1 MDIVLLSTMRGQC
14 GGLRFMDT
22 KLPRMAERIEFWPT
36 SKLQPYEKNPR
47 IHSDEQISQIAA
59 SFIRFG
65 MVMPILVDSTA
76 GVIAGHGRL
85 EAAKLVGLKKVPV
98 VVLDGLSEDEKN
110 AYVIADNKLAENA
123 SWDKELLGEHV
134 EVLLAKD
141 FDMGV
146 IGFSKDEIDQL
157 LNEAEEDLSD
167 GFDGDDTEKPQE
179 ESDTQCVI
187 GSYRLPVSRD
197 DYLRWHDSIR
207 EAVGFE
213 KDAIKKEIRRRLKL

>member
-1 MDIVLLSTMRGQC
+1 
-14 GGLRFMDT
+14 MDT

-47 IHSDEQISQIAA
+47 LHSDEQISQIAA

-65 MVMPILVDSTA
+65 MVMPILVDSAA

-98 VVLDGLSEDEKN
+98 VILDGLSEEEKS

-123 SWDKELLGEHV
+123 SWDKELLSEHV

-157 LNEAEEDLSD
+157 LNEAQDDLSD
-167 GFDGDDTEKPQE
+167 GFNGEETDDHQE
-179 ESDTQCVI
+179 ESDTQCVV
-187 GSYRLPVSRD
+187 GSYRLPISRD

>member
-1 MDIVLLSTMRGQC
+1 
-14 GGLRFMDT
+14 MDT

>member
-1 MDIVLLSTMRGQC
+1 MSSLGGQPES
-14 GGLRFMDT
+14 LRFMDT
-22 KLPRMAERIEFWPT
+22 KLPRMAERIEFWPVA
-36 SKLQPYEKNPR
+36 KLQPYERNPR

-65 MVMPILVDSTA
+65 MVMPILVDSEA

-98 VVLDGLSEDEKN
+98 VILDNLTDEEKR

-123 SWDKELLGEHV
+123 SWDKELLGE
-134 EVLLAKD
+134 EIEALMAKE
-141 FDMGV
+141 FDIELV
-146 IGFSKDEIDQL
+146 GFSKDEIDQL
-157 LNEAEEDLSD
+157 LNEAREDLSD
-167 GFDGDDTEKPQE
+167 GFDDEKTEETQE

-187 GSYRLPVSRD
+187 GSYRIPISRE

-213 KDAIKKEIRRRLKL
+213 KHAIKKEIRRRLKL

>member
-1 MDIVLLSTMRGQC
+1 
-14 GGLRFMDT
+14 MDT
-22 KLPRMAERIEFWPT
+22 KLPRMAERIEFWPVT
-36 SKLQPYEKNPR
+36 KLQPYDRNPR

-65 MVMPILVDSTA
+65 MVMPILVDSGA

-98 VVLDGLSEDEKN
+98 VILDNLTDEEKR

-134 EVLLAKD
+134 EVLMAKD

-146 IGFSKDEIDQL
+146 IGFSNDEIERL
-157 LNEAEEDLSD
+157 LNEAKEDLTD
-167 GFDGDDTEKPQE
+167 GFDEEESDEHQE

-187 GSYRLPVSRD
+187 GPYRFPIPRA
-197 DYLRWHDSIR
+197 DYLRWHDAIR

-213 KDAIKKEIRRRLKL
+213 KESIKNEIRKRLKL